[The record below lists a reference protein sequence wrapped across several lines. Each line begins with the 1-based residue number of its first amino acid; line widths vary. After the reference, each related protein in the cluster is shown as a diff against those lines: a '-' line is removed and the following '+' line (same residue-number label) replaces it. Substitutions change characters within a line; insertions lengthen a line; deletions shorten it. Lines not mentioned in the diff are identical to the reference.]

1 MFSNSTKAHYKYEI
15 NEFTNFERF
24 QNSLS
29 PRSMR
34 VSTFLPT
41 RFYGIKMADAKFA
54 EFSEAINLSVRSRKR
69 KKQPE
74 K

>member
-1 MFSNSTKAHYKYEI
+1 MQIYNMFSNSTKTQYKYEI

-41 RFYGIKMADAKFA
+41 RFYVIKMADAKFA
-54 EFSEAINLSVRSRKR
+54 EFSEAISLKSELRI
-69 KKQPE
+69 
-74 K
+74 